1 MQRMATKMSKTYRG
15 ISPRMLNVAH
25 GEGKM
30 LESSVAA
37 MPLSSSGRGSE
48 EEDAQ
53 DSWIVAYAFRY
64 TEASTGNAPT
74 MVLVERYVKLEG
86 RWLFLCR
93 ENSIPTN
100 GPFEEFVRLY
110 FNEDAE
116 TGPEGLDGSDAA
128 DEAPLFG
135 DAWRKKA
142 GKRSDGSDWTYLFE
156 MV

>member
-1 MQRMATKMSKTYRG
+1 MLRMATKLSKSYRG
-15 ISPRMLNVAH
+15 TAPRMLNVAH

-30 LESSVAA
+30 MESSVAA
-37 MPLSSSGRGSE
+37 MSLGSSGRGL
-48 EEDAQ
+48 EEDTAQ
-53 DSWIVAYAFRY
+53 DSWIVAYAFRS
-64 TEASTGNAPT
+64 TETSMGNAPT
-74 MVLVERYVKLEG
+74 IVLVDRYVKLEG

-93 ENSIPTN
+93 ENSLPTT

-110 FNEDAE
+110 LNEDAE
-116 TGPEGLDGSDAA
+116 PGPGSLDESDGA
-128 DEAPLFG
+128 DEASLFG